1 MSISKPKSAEPVRPV
16 CPVCGKTA
24 YSRGGIHPQC
34 AASRADRVTRDKAAA
49 REKLH
54 RDKTGE
60 GSDAKSPAKKQ
71 WTKRCPRCR
80 RDVAARRFTCDCGH
94 GFQPAGGA

>member
-1 MSISKPKSAEPVRPV
+1 MSISKPKTVEPVRPV

-24 YSRGGIHPQC
+24 YSQGGIHPQC
-34 AASRADRVTRDKAAA
+34 AVTQADKVA
-49 REKLH
+49 REKRSASLGVETKPQS
-54 RDKTGE
+54 R
-60 GSDAKSPAKKQ
+60 KQ

-94 GFQPAGGA
+94 NFQPAVGQ